1 MNQNEVIYA
10 VFNLGTGEII
20 LILLIVLLL
29 FGAKRLPELA
39 KGLGKG
45 INEFK
50 GAVDGA
56 KKEIENVE
64 DTVNNAS
71 EKKEDCM
78 LRLGGLVW
86 D

>member
-71 EKKEDCM
+71 EKKEDTSE
-78 LRLGGLVW
+78 
-86 D
+86 